1 MVNVKGRFDFL
12 VSMYSKK
19 GLKDYR
25 HTHHL
30 GKAYG
35 FIRLDTNFGH
45 PRTTLII
52 KLLFPEICIVINR
65 QICFC
70 LCLSTTETES

>member
-1 MVNVKGRFDFL
+1 MFPKEDSHNFYVKGRFEFL

-30 GKAYG
+30 GKAFG
-35 FIRLDTNFGH
+35 FIRQDTKTSKKYAYN
-45 PRTTLII
+45 
-52 KLLFPEICIVINR
+52 
-65 QICFC
+65 
-70 LCLSTTETES
+70 

>member
-30 GKAYG
+30 GKGYG
-35 FIRLDTNFGH
+35 FIRQDTKTSKKYAHN
-45 PRTTLII
+45 
-52 KLLFPEICIVINR
+52 
-65 QICFC
+65 
-70 LCLSTTETES
+70 

>member
-35 FIRLDTNFGH
+35 FIRRG
-45 PRTTLII
+45 
-52 KLLFPEICIVINR
+52 VNR
-65 QICFC
+65 
-70 LCLSTTETES
+70 STDRRIW